1 MIELDYIFT
10 LENNDRVYKIT
21 RIKDTGMKWVSLTIN
36 GVEVNVAFDENS
48 IHIYNAYPIKDDL
61 KLRGYRW
68 NPADKSWL
76 IRPGD
81 EVDVVAEIE
90 KLRNNQK
97 KSPPPSPPQGSTA
110 MPVKHIERSELAKFP
125 DSYSVA
131 DLRNRID
138 RLIREGIRGN
148 IWVRGVIASD
158 VKNYQ
163 WASYLDLKDEDEKL
177 DIFFRVD
184 IRKSNLEKINR
195 KLKESGVAQSLEK
208 DLPVFCNVEVYL
220 PLRNVIDVRL
230 SLLDILPEYT
240 QAKIRNQREITLDK
254 LKEEGILE
262 NQKKLIM
269 PVLIS
274 RIGLITSGQGTSI
287 RDIYAGL
294 HPYDSKY
301 RFFFVDSRMEG
312 GNAVDMIIQ
321 ALDFLENQSGIELD
335 TIIIARG
342 GGSEQSLAVFNDLRL
357 CRRVCLA
364 RIPILTAIGHEKD
377 ISAIEQCSWLTPMPA
392 TPSGIGKYLQER
404 YATLQEQLY
413 TSVTRLIHHFT
424 NVHHREMEK
433 INAFLRHIPARV
445 SVSFRQHEERFFSR
459 LRRLEQSVTYTV
471 RDQRRRITVFTR
483 HLRDKIQDLHVKNI
497 KHITMFSTTILSRID
512 ALNRKEIKQVEK
524 TIVKLDFEK
533 RRRDGRKLQ
542 EEILRKARNLLA
554 QSLKNHNDARK
565 DIEVRRQLV
574 QANDPQRILEKGFT
588 LTLDE
593 GNRVIKSLQA
603 FKQKE
608 SAFLKFHDGAIKVK
622 KEETVKKEEAIEK
635 NSKKEEL

>member
-1 MIELDYIFT
+1 
-10 LENNDRVYKIT
+10 
-21 RIKDTGMKWVSLTIN
+21 MKWVSLTIN
-36 GVEVNVAFDENS
+36 GVEVSIAFDENS

-68 NPADKSWL
+68 NPADKSWH

-81 EVDVVAEIE
+81 ETEVTSEIE
-90 KLRNNQK
+90 KLKNNLQASTPAASSK
-97 KSPPPSPPQGSTA
+97 APSSAPSFASA
-110 MPVKHIERSELAKFP
+110 MPVKRAERPELAKFP

-148 IWVRGVIASD
+148 TWVRGVIASD

-163 WASYLDLKDEDEKL
+163 WASYLDLKDEEEKL
-177 DIFFRVD
+177 DIFFRVE
-184 IRKSNLEKINR
+184 IKKNNLEKINR

-230 SLLDILPEYT
+230 CLLDILPEYT

-262 NQKKLIM
+262 NQKKIVM
-269 PVLIS
+269 PVYIS

-287 RDIYAGL
+287 RDINAGL
-294 HPYDSKY
+294 HPYAGKY

-312 GNAVDMIIQ
+312 ANAVDMMIQ
-321 ALDFLENQSGIELD
+321 ALDFLEHNSEIALD
-335 TIIIARG
+335 AIVIARG
-342 GGSEQSLAVFNDLRL
+342 GGSEQSLAIFNDLRL

-377 ISAIEQCSWLTPMPA
+377 VSALEQCSWLTPTPA

-404 YATLQEQLY
+404 YVNLQEQLSS
-413 TSVTRLIHHFT
+413 SVTRLIHHFT

-433 INAFLRHIPARV
+433 INAYLKNIPARA
-445 SVSFRQHEERFFSR
+445 SGNLRQREERFFSR
-459 LRRLEQSVTYTV
+459 LRGLEQSVTYTV
-471 RDQRRRITVFTR
+471 RDQGRRITVLTR
-483 HLRDKIQDLHVKNI
+483 QLQEKIRDVHFKNKKNI
-497 KHITMFSTTILSRID
+497 KALAAAILSRT
-512 ALNRKEIKQVEK
+512 ATLNRKEVKQIEK
-524 TIVKLDFEK
+524 TILRLDFEK
-533 RRRDGRKLQ
+533 RRRDGWKQQ
-542 EEILRKARNLLA
+542 EEIRRKARNLLSQA
-554 QSLKNHNDARK
+554 LKNLNDAQK
-565 DIEVRRQLV
+565 DIAVHRQLV
-574 QANDPQRILEKGFT
+574 QANDPQNILEKGFT

-593 GNRVIKSLQA
+593 ANRVIKSLQE
-603 FKQKE
+603 FEQKE
-608 SAFLKFHDGAIKVK
+608 SAILKFYDGAVGVKKDTQKDTK
-622 KEETVKKEEAIEK
+622 KEEI
-635 NSKKEEL
+635 

>member
-1 MIELDYIFT
+1 
-10 LENNDRVYKIT
+10 
-21 RIKDTGMKWVSLTIN
+21 MKWVSLTVN
-36 GVEVNVAFDENS
+36 GVEVSVAFDENS
-48 IHIYNAYPIKDDL
+48 IHIYNAYTIKDDL

-68 NPADKSWL
+68 NPSDKSWL

-81 EVDVVAEIE
+81 EADVISEIE
-90 KLRNNQK
+90 KLK
-97 KSPPPSPPQGSTA
+97 KNIQSSTTA
-110 MPVKHIERSELAKFP
+110 VPAITIKRSENTPKQSEKTELAKFP

-148 IWVRGVIASD
+148 TWVRGVIASD

-177 DIFFRVD
+177 DIFFRVE
-184 IRKSNLEKINR
+184 IKKINLEKINR
-195 KLKESGVAQSLEK
+195 RLKESGVAQSLEK

-230 SLLDILPEYT
+230 CLLDILPEYT

-262 NQKKLIM
+262 NQKKMLM

-287 RDIYAGL
+287 RDINAGL
-294 HPYDSKY
+294 YPYGNKY

-312 GNAVDMIIQ
+312 AKAVDMMIQ
-321 ALDFLENQSGIELD
+321 ALDFLENHAGIKPD
-335 TIIIARG
+335 AIVIARG

-364 RIPILTAIGHEKD
+364 RVPILTAIGHEKD
-377 ISAIEQCSWLTPMPA
+377 VSAIEQCSWLTPTPA

-404 YATLQEQLY
+404 YVKLQEQLSS
-413 TSVTRLIHHFT
+413 SVTRLIHHFT

-433 INAFLRHIPARV
+433 INAFLKNIPARTAGNI
-445 SVSFRQHEERFFSR
+445 RQREERFFSR
-459 LRRLEQSVTYTV
+459 LRGLEQSVTYTV
-471 RDQRRRITVFTR
+471 RDQGRRIAVLSR
-483 HLRDKIQDLHVKNI
+483 QLLEKIRDIHFKNKKNI
-497 KHITMFSTTILSRID
+497 EISAAAVLSRTIT
-512 ALNRKEIKQVEK
+512 LNRKEVKQVEK
-524 TIVKLDFEK
+524 TISKLDFEK
-533 RRRDGRKLQ
+533 RRRDSRKQQ
-542 EEILRKARNLLA
+542 EEIRRKARNLLTQA
-554 QSLKNHNDARK
+554 LKNLNDAQK
-565 DIEVRRQLV
+565 DLAVRRQLV
-574 QANDPQRILEKGFT
+574 QANDPQNILEKGFS

-593 GNRVIKSLQA
+593 ANRVIKSLHE
-603 FKQKE
+603 FEQKE
-608 SAFLKFHDGAIKVK
+608 SAILKFHDGAARVK
-622 KEETVKKEEAIEK
+622 KETEKDMNKINKEEI
-635 NSKKEEL
+635 

>member
-1 MIELDYIFT
+1 
-10 LENNDRVYKIT
+10 
-21 RIKDTGMKWVSLTIN
+21 MKWVTLNIN

-48 IHIYNAYPIKDDL
+48 IHIYNAFPIKDDL

-76 IRPGD
+76 IRPG
-81 EVDVVAEIE
+81 EESDVIAEIE
-90 KLRNNQK
+90 KLKNNLK
-97 KSPPPSPPQGSTA
+97 ASPPPPASSAGPIKQT
-110 MPVKHIERSELAKFP
+110 ERSELAKFP

-184 IRKSNLEKINR
+184 IRKPNLEKINR

-274 RIGLITSGQGTSI
+274 RIGLITSGQGTSV

-294 HPYDSKY
+294 HPYDGKY
-301 RFFFVDSRMEG
+301 QFFFIDSRMEG
-312 GNAVDMIIQ
+312 GNAVDMIIR
-321 ALDFLENQSGIELD
+321 ALDFLENKSGIELD
-335 TIIIARG
+335 TIVIARG
-342 GGSEQSLAVFNDLRL
+342 GGSEQSLSVFNDLRL

-377 ISAIEQCSWLTPMPA
+377 ISAVEQCSWLTPTPA

-404 YATLQEQLY
+404 YANLQKQLH
-413 TSVTRLIHHFT
+413 TSITRLIHHFT

-445 SVSFRQHEERFFSR
+445 SGSFRQQEERFFSR

-471 RDQRRRITVFTR
+471 RDQGRHIIMFTR
-483 HLRDKIQDLHVKNI
+483 HLREKIRYLHLKNI
-497 KHITMFSTTILSRID
+497 KNIKMFSTAILSRID

-524 TIVKLDFEK
+524 TILKLDFEK
-533 RRRDGRKLQ
+533 RRRDRHKLQ
-542 EEILRKARNLLA
+542 EEIHRKARNLLTQA
-554 QSLKNHNDARK
+554 QKNLNDARK
-565 DIEVRRQLV
+565 DIEVHSQLIH
-574 QANDPQRILEKGFT
+574 ANDPQKILEKGFT
-588 LTLDE
+588 LALDE
-593 GNRVIKSLQA
+593 NNRVIKSLQE
-603 FKQKE
+603 FEPKE
-608 SAFLKFHDGAIKVK
+608 SAFLKFYDGAVKVK
-622 KEETVKKEEAIEK
+622 KEETVKKEEITK
-635 NSKKEEL
+635 NTKKEEL